1 MSVTATIENAV
12 RRASEPSQLKI
23 TDIRVATIRAQGI
36 HPILRSRPTRAS
48 TGWARCATAPI
59 PIPRCGSSRC

>member
-1 MSVTATIENAV
+1 MSVTDTIEHAV

-36 HPILRSRPTRAS
+36 HPILKIETTRAYMA
-48 TGWARCATAPI
+48 WEKCATVPI
-59 PIPRCGSSRC
+59 PIPRCD